1 MNTTTLTH
9 WASTAPV
16 WEQVSAG
23 VVSLATLVAA
33 AWLAIRVRRFLT
45 SHDPADVITAV
56 IALAA
61 TGYAAT
67 GTWKY
72 LTDAMHYGTDLKTAM
87 VAVLEGAQIAEALR
101 SRKNIKE
108 SGSAGVDGI
117 GMWVLTGISAALS
130 TSVAGNVREA
140 LGRAIIPAVGCWLW
154 ERALAPQRR
163 AARARRARG
172 PVRWRITGE
181 RIFVWLRLA
190 DAVDTD
196 VSTVEAGRRVSR
208 YLRTTDRAARSW
220 RRPWSPEARADR
232 ARMRL
237 TTHALMHGDPAE
249 VHERLSHSAFTD
261 ALKRLGI
268 EPTTQAEP
276 VVDGESIES
285 VSAESESVESEQA
298 YVLTV
303 PMQRTHGIEA
313 PAPSQAAALVTPDDP
328 VFEQVIAS
336 LPPVT
341 QTPPKPRA
349 KVAAASGPA
358 RRQARVT
365 ATIGVDRDE
374 AARIWRESRDSG
386 EPLTSR
392 ALAARTG
399 MSQSTAARLITEIRK
414 GDQAAA

>member
-1 MNTTTLTH
+1 MNATTLTH

-16 WEQVSAG
+16 WEQASAG
-23 VVSLATLVAA
+23 VVSLAALVAA
-33 AWLAIRVRRFLT
+33 AWLAARVRRFLT
-45 SHDPADVITAV
+45 SHDPADVITGV

-163 AARARRARG
+163 AARARKVRG
-172 PVRWRITGE
+172 PIRWRITGE

-249 VHERLSHSAFTD
+249 VHERLSRSAFND

-268 EPTTQAEP
+268 TEPETTDAP
-276 VVDGESIES
+276 SVIES
-285 VSAESESVESEQA
+285 ATAPEPSQTPESGPVEVSQQATPEPSQSAE
-298 YVLTV
+298 L
-303 PMQRTHGIEA
+303 I
-313 PAPSQAAALVTPDDP
+313 TPDDSE
-328 VFEQVIAS
+328 FAQVIAS
-336 LPPVT
+336 LPPV
-341 QTPPKPRA
+341 PVGSANGRRR
-349 KVAAASGPA
+349 VAAAASRPA
-358 RRQARVT
+358 RRQAAVT
-365 ATIGVDRDE
+365 ARVGVDSDE
-374 AARIWRESRDSG
+374 AARIWRESRDNG
-386 EPLTSR
+386 KPLSSR

-399 MSQSTAARLITEIRK
+399 VSQSTASRLIAEIRAED
-414 GDQAAA
+414 DQAAA

>member
-1 MNTTTLTH
+1 MNATTLTH
-9 WASTAPV
+9 WASTAPA
-16 WEQVSAG
+16 WEQAAAG
-23 VVSLATLVAA
+23 VVSLVVLAAA

-45 SHDPADVITAV
+45 SHDPADVITGV

-101 SRKNIKE
+101 ARKNIRE

-140 LGRAIIPAVGCWLW
+140 LGRAIIPAVGAWLW

-163 AARARRARG
+163 AARARKARG
-172 PVRWRITGE
+172 PVRWRITPE
-181 RIFVWLRLA
+181 RVFVWLRLA

-208 YLRTTDRAARSW
+208 YLRTTGRAARSW

-237 TTHALMHGDPAE
+237 TTHALMHGDPAD
-249 VHERLSHSAFTD
+249 VHERLSTAAYTD
-261 ALKRLGI
+261 ALTRLGI
-268 EPTTQAEP
+268 AERPAASEESPETQEATLVDESHAAP
-276 VVDGESIES
+276 V
-285 VSAESESVESEQA
+285 AESVEPS
-298 YVLTV
+298 
-303 PMQRTHGIEA
+303 
-313 PAPSQAAALVTPDDP
+313 APSQTPELITPADSE
-328 VFEQVIAS
+328 FAEVIAS
-336 LPPVT
+336 LPPAPVT
-341 QTPPKPRA
+341 SANGRKR
-349 KVAAASGPA
+349 VAAASRPA
-358 RRQARVT
+358 RRQAAVT
-365 ATIGVDRDE
+365 ARVGVDRDE
-374 AARIWRESRDSG
+374 ATAIWRESRDSG
-386 EPLTSR
+386 APLSSR
-392 ALAARTG
+392 ALASRTG
-399 MSQSTAARLITEIRK
+399 MSQSTAARLITEIRAE
-414 GDQAAA
+414 DEAAAA

>member
-1 MNTTTLTH
+1 VNITSVTH
-9 WASTAPV
+9 WATTAPV
-16 WEQVSAG
+16 WQLA
-23 VVSLATLVAA
+23 VVGIVALGALAAA
-33 AWLAIRVRRFLT
+33 AWLATKVRRFVT
-45 SHDPADVITAV
+45 SHDPADVITGV

-61 TGYAAT
+61 TSYAGT

-72 LTDAMHYGTDLKTAM
+72 LGEAMHYGVDLKVFL

-101 SRKNIKE
+101 ARKNIKD
-108 SGSAGVDGI
+108 SGVAGVDGI
-117 GMWVLTGISAALS
+117 GLWVLTGISAALS

-140 LGRAIIPAVGCWLW
+140 LGRAIIPAVGAWLW

-163 AARARRARG
+163 AARARKARG
-172 PVRWRITGE
+172 PVRWRITPE
-181 RIFVWLRLA
+181 RVFVWLRLA

-249 VHERLSHSAFTD
+249 VHERLSGAAFAD

-268 EPTTQAEP
+268 TEASLSATEPTVT
-276 VVDGESIES
+276 
-285 VSAESESVESEQA
+285 
-298 YVLTV
+298 
-303 PMQRTHGIEA
+303 
-313 PAPSQAAALVTPDDP
+313 PAPSQGPESEPVEVSQETTPEPSQTASLITPDDTEFAE
-328 VFEQVIAS
+328 VVAS
-336 LPPVT
+336 LPPVPVT
-341 QTPPKPRA
+341 SVNGRKR
-349 KVAAASGPA
+349 VAAASGPA

-365 ATIGVDRDE
+365 ASIGVDRDE

-386 EPLTSR
+386 APLSSR

-399 MSQSTAARLITEIRK
+399 MSQSTAARLITEIRAED
-414 GDQAAA
+414 DQAAA